1 MNIEHV
7 NGDVLVPLF
16 WSAIWVPIDGAAEF
30 GAQQQR
36 GNLIAEAIPFHRYL
50 AFPFPPEMAVY
61 HVPTFHRPLFG
72 LFKFLMTRPR
82 WGQRFARTFQ
92 QSAEGDPGT
101 ETSEFQPEYTS
112 YRHRPEPGTHHEW
125 LFWPAS
131 RQTK

>member
-1 MNIEHV
+1 MKIEHV

-16 WSAIWVPIDGAAEF
+16 WAAIWVPIDGAAEF

-101 ETSEFQPEYTS
+101 
-112 YRHRPEPGTHHEW
+112 
-125 LFWPAS
+125 
-131 RQTK
+131 